1 MPRQR
6 SQTSFFCKE
15 CGAESLKWAGRCPA
29 CGQWNTMTEA
39 PAAGSSSSGARS
51 WLTPAEAAPQELAS
65 LAPAAHAR
73 MPLRIGEVDRVL
85 GGGIVPGSL
94 VLVGGDPGIGKST
107 LLLQVAA
114 SAVETLGKVLYVS
127 GEESAQQIRLRAER
141 LGVSGKGLY
150 LCAETSLEAVLR
162 HLDEMKPALC
172 VVDSIQTVYAED
184 VTGAA
189 GSVTQVRECALR
201 LMQWAKARGI
211 PVFISGHVTKEGA
224 IAGPRVLEHMVDVV
238 LYLEGDSFGAYRILR
253 GVKNRFGST
262 NEVGVFEMTGA
273 GMREVANPSLAFLSP
288 HAAPAPGVAIV
299 PTIEGTRPLLAEVQA
314 LTSPSP
320 FGTPRR
326 TANGVDLNRLHLM
339 TAVLGRRLRVPL
351 GNQDVIVNVV
361 GGLRIQEPAA
371 DLGIALAI
379 VSSFRNAPVRDKLVA
394 VGEVG
399 LSGELRPV
407 SQTDR
412 RLAEAANLGFRA
424 CLLPSAAMP
433 ESAPEGLELLPA
445 ASLREAVRLALPA
458 ASKAEAEP
466 EEALAFED
474 EP

>member
-6 SQTSFFCKE
+6 SRMSFFCNE
-15 CGAESLKWAGRCPA
+15 CGAESPKWAGSCPA
-29 CGQWNTMTEA
+29 CGHWNTMVEA
-39 PAAGSSSSGARS
+39 PAAGPATSGARS
-51 WLTPAEAAPQELAS
+51 WLSSAEAAPQELAT
-65 LAPAAHAR
+65 LVPAARSRLPVH
-73 MPLRIGEVDRVL
+73 IGEVDRVL

-114 SAVETLGKVLYVS
+114 SAVEALGPVLYVS

-141 LGVSGKGLY
+141 LGISGKGLY

-162 HLDEMKPALC
+162 HMDAMKPALG
-172 VVDSIQTVYAED
+172 VVDSIQTVWAED
-184 VTGAA
+184 VAGAA
-189 GSVTQVRECALR
+189 GSVAQVRECALR
-201 LMQWAKARGI
+201 LMQWAKARGT
-211 PVFISGHVTKEGA
+211 PVFITGHVTKEGA
-224 IAGPRVLEHMVDVV
+224 IAGPRVLEHMVDAV
-238 LYLEGDSFGAYRILR
+238 LYLEGESFGAYRILR

-262 NEVGVFEMTGA
+262 NEVGVFEMTDR

-299 PTIEGTRPLLAEVQA
+299 PTLEGTRPLLAEVQA
-314 LTSPSP
+314 LTSPSQ

-361 GGLRIQEPAA
+361 GGLRIDEPAA

-379 VSSFRNAPVRDKLVA
+379 VSSFRNVPVRDKMVV

-412 RLAEAANLGFRA
+412 RLAEAASLGFRV
-424 CLLPSAAMP
+424 CLLSSAAMP
-433 ESAPEGLELLPA
+433 AAPPEGLELLPA
-445 ASLREAVRLALPA
+445 ATLREAVRLAMPLA
-458 ASKAEAEP
+458 AKAEAEP
-466 EEALAFED
+466 EDDLVFED
-474 EP
+474 KS